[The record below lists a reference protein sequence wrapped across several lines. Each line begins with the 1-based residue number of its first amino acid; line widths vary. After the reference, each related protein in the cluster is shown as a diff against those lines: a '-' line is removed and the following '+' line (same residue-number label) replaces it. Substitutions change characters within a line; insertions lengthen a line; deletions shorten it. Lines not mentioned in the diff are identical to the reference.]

1 MEVIEGGRDEIG
13 AWRAC
18 LQGQKGDEKEGDDK
32 GGRSFAVESDSEST
46 ETQHRDRS
54 RVVIGV
60 SESVCGEGI
69 DVPQGKATRLACGD
83 KGRGLTRARRASAVE
98 SDIRQQQQQQRQ
110 RGNSTTA
117 RVGIAWSVG
126 MGG

>member
-1 MEVIEGGRDEIG
+1 MKSGLGGHVCKDKREMK
-13 AWRAC
+13 R
-18 LQGQKGDEKEGDDK
+18 KEMAK

-46 ETQHRDRS
+46 ETQHGDGS

-69 DVPQGKATRLACGD
+69 DVPQGKARRLACGV

-98 SDIRQQQQQQRQ
+98 RDIRHQQQQQQQ

-117 RVGIAWSVG
+117 SVGVAWSVG
-126 MGG
+126 MGR